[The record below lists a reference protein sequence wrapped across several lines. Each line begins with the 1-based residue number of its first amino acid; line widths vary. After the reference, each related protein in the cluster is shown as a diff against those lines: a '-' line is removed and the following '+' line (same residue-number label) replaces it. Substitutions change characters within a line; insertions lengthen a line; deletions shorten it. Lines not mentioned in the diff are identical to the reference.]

1 MNCVIQTD
9 HESWALMNWR
19 EGILRRTRMFGVTL
33 LLGGTVVA
41 AITRAHETQNQ
52 GMREAL
58 PLPQVKFATLLDF
71 PFQGSQEF
79 QQAMPQQQAKQ
90 ESTGTIAG
98 TIVDPSGAPIPGAIV
113 QLGHPDQTPMV
124 QTTTDEYGQFDFLNL
139 VPGEYRLTI
148 LAESFES
155 QRPSATVHAGEHY
168 VEPSITLSLA
178 AHATRITVT
187 SKTEEEIAEQQIKV
201 QETQRVL
208 GLVPN
213 FYVSYVSDAVPLRF
227 KQKMN
232 LAWKTS
238 VDPVTIGSVALAAG
252 IEQERNWYRAYGGGV
267 EGYGKRFGA
276 AYANVAAS
284 TFLGKAIM
292 PALLK
297 QDPRYFYSGT
307 GNWRLRLWYA
317 LSRSVITKGDNGS
330 WQPNYSNFLGNLAAS
345 GIASA
350 YRPDKNRN
358 VGFVF
363 QAAGIKVAET
373 AVANVF
379 QEFISPKLTP
389 SLSKRCPSTKC

>member
-1 MNCVIQTD
+1 
-9 HESWALMNWR
+9 
-19 EGILRRTRMFGVTL
+19 MFGVTL

-71 PFQGSQEF
+71 PFQGTQEF
-79 QQAMPQQQAKQ
+79 QQAKPQQQAKQ

-98 TIVDPSGAPIPGAIV
+98 TIVDPSGAPIRDTSV
-113 QLGHPDQTPMV
+113 KLGHLDQTRAA
-124 QTTTDEYGQFDFLNL
+124 QTTTDEFGQFVFLDL
-139 VPGEYRLTI
+139 TPSEYWLTI
-148 LAESFES
+148 SAEGF
-155 QRPSATVHAGEHY
+155 QTQNLSARVHAGEHY
-168 VEPSITLSLA
+168 VAPPITMSLA
-178 AHATRITVT
+178 AQATRITVT
-187 SKTEEEIAEQQIKV
+187 PITQEQIAQQQIKV
-201 QETQRVL
+201 QEAQRVL
-208 GLVPN
+208 GFVPN
-213 FYVSYVSDAVPLRF
+213 FYVSYVPNAVPLTV

-232 LAWKTS
+232 LAWKTT
-238 VDPVTIGSVALAAG
+238 VDPVTIGTVALSAG
-252 IEQERNWYRAYGGGV
+252 IEQKRNWYRAYGGGV

-284 TFLGKAIM
+284 TLLGRAIM

-297 QDPRYFYSGT
+297 QDPRYFYCGT
-307 GNWRLRLWYA
+307 GSWRSRLWYA
-317 LSRSVITKGDNGS
+317 LSRSVITKGDNGN